1 VKNVLMLPSSN
12 IVGLLFLQDN
22 KVCKYQDL
30 WPKCKR
36 FGTNDEHK
44 LLSNFDFNSFKK
56 VLAEDF

>member
-1 VKNVLMLPSSN
+1 MLPSSN
-12 IVGLLFLQDN
+12 IVRLLFLQDN